1 MRVPIAYGL
10 SWPERIESG
19 AELLDFLALKALTFE
34 EADAAR
40 FPGLQ
45 LAWTALEAAPGS
57 TAVLNAANEI
67 AVEAFLAGRLRFDRI
82 PAVNAGT
89 LESLSIPAG
98 AAGSLEGLL
107 ELDAMARR
115 HATELVARLGV

>member
-1 MRVPIAYGL
+1 M
-10 SWPERIESG
+10 
-19 AELLDFLALKALTFE
+19 
-34 EADAAR
+34 
-40 FPGLQ
+40 
-45 LAWTALEAAPGS
+45 
-57 TAVLNAANEI
+57 LNAANEI

-107 ELDAMARR
+107 ALDAQARR